1 MQPWMLF
8 FCTIVICFLDV
19 YIDEVPGCSIP
30 RKFWLN
36 SRQLDHQSAV
46 LIRGVFGGNW
56 GKLMSRTT
64 KECWVLF
71 RRDHA
76 ERMFEQG
83 FCFVERRRKKF
94 ILVGCVCIGL
104 VDFGADSANF
114 ALWACKDS
122 DVTHFHDRLSE
133 AAIEVGRLPRKRRH
147 QCRRCGVLS
156 QLLVDLH
163 YAMVLLQLLVVAGVE
178 DELCAL
184 V

>member
-1 MQPWMLF
+1 MLF

-83 FCFVERRRKKF
+83 FCFMERRRKKF

>member
-1 MQPWMLF
+1 MRPWMLF

-46 LIRGVFGGNW
+46 LIRGVFGEHW
-56 GKLMSRTT
+56 GKFVSRTT
-64 KECWVLF
+64 KEFWVLF

-163 YAMVLLQLLVVAGVE
+163 YGMVLLQLLVVAGVE